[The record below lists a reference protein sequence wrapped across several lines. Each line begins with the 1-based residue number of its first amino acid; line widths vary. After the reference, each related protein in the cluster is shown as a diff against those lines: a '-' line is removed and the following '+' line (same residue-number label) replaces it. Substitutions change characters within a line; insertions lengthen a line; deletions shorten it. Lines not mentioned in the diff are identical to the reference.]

1 MANNSV
7 NSSMTRSDV
16 ARSENFSRAYI
27 MPATHFSVHG
37 NENAA
42 SSLDFNFALRDK
54 ARILRMQS
62 IREAAF
68 RSRCLSCVPHHNRGI
83 MKYVILMTNYT
94 E

>member
-37 NENAA
+37 NENAVPG
-42 SSLDFNFALRDK
+42 LDFNFALQDK
-54 ARILRMQS
+54 ARIQRA
-62 IREAAF
+62 IDTR
-68 RSRCLSCVPHHNRGI
+68 NRFLARDTHYMLLIKIETGN
-83 MKYVILMTNYT
+83 V
-94 E
+94 

>member
-1 MANNSV
+1 
-7 NSSMTRSDV
+7 MTRSDV

-54 ARILRMQS
+54 ARILCMQS

-68 RSRCLSCVPHHNRGI
+68 RSRCLSYAPHNQYNEMCNAR
-83 MKYVILMTNYT
+83 LMTNYI